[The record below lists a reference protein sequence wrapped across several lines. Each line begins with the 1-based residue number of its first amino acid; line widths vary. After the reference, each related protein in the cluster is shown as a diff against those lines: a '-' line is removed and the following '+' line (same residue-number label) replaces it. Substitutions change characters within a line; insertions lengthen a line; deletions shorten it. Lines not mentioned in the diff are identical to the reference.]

1 VNAEATR
8 MGKPGQ
14 DRVRDLANAELQRA
28 SVGDQACGVFGNV
41 KPRRALLKAAPAEDA
56 WREHVDES

>member
-14 DRVRDLANAELQRA
+14 DRVRDLADAELQRA
-28 SVGDQACGVFGNV
+28 SVGDQACGVFGN
-41 KPRRALLKAAPAEDA
+41 AA
-56 WREHVDES
+56 